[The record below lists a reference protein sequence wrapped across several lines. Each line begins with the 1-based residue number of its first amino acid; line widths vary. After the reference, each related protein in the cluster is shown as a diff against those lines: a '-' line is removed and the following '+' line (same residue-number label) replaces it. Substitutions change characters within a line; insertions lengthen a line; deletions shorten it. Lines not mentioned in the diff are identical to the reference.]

1 MSTVCFT
8 TTEDTTQDM
17 FVSRDQPDQE
27 FTVEDVLTED
37 RLTVVLLASLA
48 PSPLS
53 LRQVLPVSIIETT
66 DGYIAGFI
74 EANIHSSGGS
84 QWEAIDN
91 LKTLIVDAYQMLHDI
106 YPSTLGPVPSKQLAT
121 LRSFIQ

>member
-66 DGYIAGFI
+66 DG
-74 EANIHSSGGS
+74 
-84 QWEAIDN
+84 
-91 LKTLIVDAYQMLHDI
+91 
-106 YPSTLGPVPSKQLAT
+106 
-121 LRSFIQ
+121 